1 MIYRFNG
8 FELDEDQFE
17 LRNSHGRVVP
27 LQARAL
33 ELLLL
38 LVRHASLL
46 VTKGMIIQEVWGGLN
61 VSRKAI
67 PFQLSALR
75 EALGDASKPYRLI
88 ETVHGKGLRFLGEVT
103 IGQGSLVEP
112 QAVWDLQLEP
122 DVADLRTNLIGEQ
135 PTIAVLPFEQAFEDD
150 NLGGLARAL
159 PADILLALSRL
170 RVMRVTARSSSFM
183 LRRDKVDPGGVKSAL
198 GVDYSVQGTIAR
210 AGEKREIYVEL
221 ADNATAAI
229 VWADRF
235 EVDPQDIHEARQSI
249 AGRIVNKIE
258 SEVPRNEVQRMRFR
272 QPDSLT
278 AWQAYHVAQSL
289 MGHRTIAA
297 NTQAIR
303 YFERSVAID
312 PGFARGWAGLAHA
325 HAFKMTN
332 LTRAET
338 SQVQRALVHTAEKAV
353 ESDPDDAA
361 ANLWLGRAYRLVETG
376 NACMPWLKK
385 ALEISPSATFAHQ
398 CLSWEYGEHGE
409 LSLATN
415 HAVAALK
422 LDPQGPDRFSLYRDV
437 ALAFMNTGEMDKA
450 IHWGCKAGEAPTDEV
465 QMLLLSTISNHFA
478 GNLDQAKRLASRF
491 KRAFPE
497 VRYDDVYGADILNPE
512 MLAHVKSIYAGYG
525 IH

>member
-1 MIYRFNG
+1 MIYRFDG
-8 FELDEDQFE
+8 FELDEGQFE
-17 LRNSHGRVVP
+17 LRNSEGRVVP

-38 LVRHASLL
+38 LVRHATLL
-46 VTKGMIIQEVWGGLN
+46 VSKDTIIQEVWGGLN

-67 PFQLSALR
+67 PFQVTALR
-75 EALGDASKPYRLI
+75 AALRDTSKPYRWI
-88 ETVHGKGLRFLGEVT
+88 ETVHGKGLRFLGEVVCEK
-103 IGQGSLVEP
+103 GAMQEP
-112 QAVWDLQLEP
+112 AAAWALRLEP
-122 DVADLRTNLIGEQ
+122 DVADLRTDLIGEQ
-135 PTIAVLPFEQAFEDD
+135 PTIAVLPFEQVFQDD

-183 LRRDKVDPGGVKSAL
+183 LGRDKADPGGIKTAL
-198 GVDYSVQGTIAR
+198 GVDYSVQGAISR
-210 AGEKREIYVEL
+210 AGDKREIHVEL
-221 ADNATAAI
+221 ADNNSQAI

-235 EVDPQDIHEARQSI
+235 EIDPRDVHDARQSI

-272 QPDSLT
+272 QPESLT
-278 AWQAYHVAQSL
+278 AWQAYHVAQTL
-289 MGHRTIAA
+289 MGHRTIEA

-312 PGFARGWAGLAHA
+312 PAFARGWAGLAHA

-338 SQVQRALVHTAEKAV
+338 AQVQRALVHSAERAV

-361 ANLWLGRAYRLVETG
+361 ANLWLGRAYRLAETG
-376 NACMPWLKK
+376 HECMPWLKR
-385 ALEISPSATFAHQ
+385 ALEISPSATQAHQ
-398 CLSWEYGEHGE
+398 CLSWVYGDEGE
-409 LSLATN
+409 LGLATD

-437 ALAFMNTGEMDKA
+437 ALAFMNMGEMDKV

-478 GNLDQAKRLASRF
+478 GNLDQAQRLALRF
-491 KRAFPE
+491 KKAFPD

-512 MLAHVKSIYAGYG
+512 MLAHVKNIYAGYG
-525 IH
+525 IT